1 MKLSKI
7 KLHNKERLDDL
18 IHDNLKIIQHKN
30 HFSFGIDAVLL
41 ADFVDV
47 KPGDKIIDLG
57 TGTGVIPLLLTA
69 KSDPGQVLGIELQA
83 ELVDMAKRSV
93 LYNNLEEFI
102 QIKRA
107 DITELKNQLRAESFE
122 VVASNPPYMP
132 LGQGKVN
139 PERQLAIARHEIKIT
154 LKEVVGASAYLLKY
168 GGKASYVY
176 RPERLDELLLLMRE
190 NNLQPKKLRFIY
202 PKKDEECNLVLV
214 TGVKGANYGL
224 VIEEPLIVYQDDG
237 EYTLEIMEIY
247 YGSDFNKEM
256 E

>member
-122 VVASNPPYMP
+122 LRTKSQ
-132 LGQGKVN
+132 LGVRN
-139 PERQLAIARHEIKIT
+139 MMTSEQLAT
-154 LKEVVGASAYLLKY
+154 MDDY
-168 GGKASYVY
+168 GMMGFGMMNGYG
-176 RPERLDELLLLMRE
+176 MRGGGRFRGHRGGHGMSGGHMM
-190 NNLQPKKLRFIY
+190 NN
-202 PKKDEECNLVLV
+202 NSMM
-214 TGVKGANYGL
+214 GW
-224 VIEEPLIVYQDDG
+224 
-237 EYTLEIMEIY
+237 
-247 YGSDFNKEM
+247 
-256 E
+256 